1 LNSFL
6 CFGGGDLGFS
16 NRTLQDQ
23 DQDSI
28 QDSGLRRGQC
38 RCFRSKWVAKKTTAK
53 TKRMSGPSPWDV
65 LGVPEN
71 ADDRQVR
78 RAYRS
83 LALEFH
89 PDKNS
94 SPQAAAEFRRINE
107 VN

>member
-1 LNSFL
+1 LAAAIWASATGLFRIRIRIR
-6 CFGGGDLGFS
+6 FK
-16 NRTLQDQ
+16 TQDF
-23 DQDSI
+23 DAVNADV
-28 QDSGLRRGQC
+28 
-38 RCFRSKWVAKKTTAK
+38 FRSKWVAKKTTAK